1 MSLWR
6 VLMFQCLQS
15 SVLSVWGVAS
25 NQVGLALSLSHT
37 ETGRSLL
44 VATTHLKARSG
55 RLNMMMRAEQSRHLL
70 QWINNIREDQ
80 DIILTGDLN
89 AEPEE
94 PCLDLLTSPVLNLAS
109 SYNLRQTEFTSC
121 KLRESG
127 REVKVLDYI
136 LHSPGLQTLST
147 LDIPH
152 LTTIGH
158 NLLPSPAFPSDHL
171 SLAATIRL

>member
-6 VLMFQCLQS
+6 VLMFLWLQS

-127 REVKVLDYI
+127 REVKVLDYN
-136 LHSPGLQTLST
+136 LHSRYLITLQY
-147 LDIPH
+147 
-152 LTTIGH
+152 
-158 NLLPSPAFPSDHL
+158 NV
-171 SLAATIRL
+171 